1 MKFRYTFIYTCVFL
15 NIWAIAT
22 VCFVFIF
29 LGIFVE
35 HLIDLAGHW
44 LKKHRKA
51 AIYEAIEKLKTVLMQ
66 LGLMS
71 LILTVTQGY
80 ISNIC
85 ITNEAADFMLPCR
98 DPSETKTTHH
108 DLLFT
113 NLYKSQFQP
122 HHQRILLADSPSNP
136 SDYCESKGKTSLMS
150 VEGMNQLN
158 IFIFVLAAMQ
168 IVYSLA
174 TMGLGRAKMKRWKS
188 WEKET
193 QTIDYMIANDP
204 KRFRYTRE
212 TTFGRRHM
220 SSFATNSAFLWI
232 KCFFRQ
238 FFKSVAKVDYFTLRH
253 GFISAHLPA
262 NNSFNFRKYIQ
273 RSLEDDF
280 KTVVGINPIMWM
292 VVVIFLL
299 VDVHGWNVYLW
310 VSFLPLLIVLFVG
323 TKLEIIVARMAM
335 QLANNNAVIKGTP
348 LVQPDNNLF
357 WFKRPQLVLTLLHF
371 ILFMNA
377 FELSFFIWV
386 TWQFGIKS
394 CYQEQVASY
403 VIRIVLAVMVQ
414 VLCSY
419 ITLPLYA
426 LVTKMGSNYKSAIL
440 EEHTIHALKQRHT
453 NVKHKRKI
461 NNQLHHSSPDDSTST
476 AVIRLSN
483 SGTTDASTMVIQLSN
498 SGTTDTSTMVIQL
511 SNSGTTDASTAVI
524 RQSNSGT
531 TDASTAVIQQSNSGT
546 TDASTAVIRLSN
558 NGKTDASTSH
568 QPLEFVSSDED
579 EIVEIQTQNAN
590 TSQIQN
596 QHELD

>member
-1 MKFRYTFIYTCVFL
+1 MAGGGSDGGGGGANRSLQETPT
-15 NIWAIAT
+15 WALAT
-22 VCFVFIF
+22 VCFIFIF

-35 HLIDLAGHW
+35 HLIHLAGHW

-51 AIYEAIEKLKTVLMQ
+51 ALYEAIEKLKTVLMQ
-66 LGLMS
+66 LGFMS
-71 LILTVTQGY
+71 LILTVTQGF
-80 ISNIC
+80 ISKIC
-85 ITNEAADFMLPCR
+85 IANKAADYMLPCLKQ
-98 DPSETKTTHH
+98 SQTKTTQH
-108 DLLFT
+108 LLFT
-113 NLYKSQFQP
+113 NLNKSQFQP

-136 SDYCESKGKTSLMS
+136 SDHCGSKGKTSLMS

-193 QTIDYMIANDP
+193 QTIDYITANDP
-204 KRFRYTRE
+204 ERFRYTRQ

-220 SSFATNSAFLWI
+220 SSFATNSAHIWI

-253 GFISAHLPA
+253 GFISAHLST

-280 KTVVGINPIMWM
+280 KAVVGISPIMWM

-335 QLANNNAVIKGTP
+335 QLANNNTVIKGTP

-394 CYQEQVASY
+394 CYHEKVAIF

-426 LVTKMGSNYKSAIL
+426 LVTQMGSKYKSAIL
-440 EEHTIHALKQRHT
+440 EEHTIHALKQWHT

-461 NNQLHHSSPDDSTST
+461 NNQLPHSSPDDSTST

-483 SGTTDASTMVIQLSN
+483 SGTTDAST
-498 SGTTDTSTMVIQL
+498 
-511 SNSGTTDASTAVI
+511 
-524 RQSNSGT
+524 
-531 TDASTAVIQQSNSGT
+531 
-546 TDASTAVIRLSN
+546 
-558 NGKTDASTSH
+558 SH
-568 QPLEFVSSDED
+568 QPPPTSTEFVSSDED

-590 TSQIQN
+590 TSQIQSR
-596 QHELD
+596 HELDQIV